1 MTFEILKKRLFLCV
15 LLPTLRSTVQSSEY
29 EFPLVS
35 SERALKGGKGEQSS
49 SRTVYWA
56 IGLTISGKRPAF
68 LAQGRRQVGMRQ

>member
-1 MTFEILKKRLFLCV
+1 MYFVANDLKCGPGLV
-15 LLPTLRSTVQSSEY
+15 Y

-56 IGLTISGKRPAF
+56 IGLTISGP
-68 LAQGRRQVGMRQ
+68 